1 LSVHAISFISLTD
14 FFFAQETTMSSI
26 SGISSTSAYSGSV
39 SSVKRQRPD
48 PTQMAEQ
55 AFSKLD
61 TKGQGYLEVGDLESA
76 FSNIAS
82 ASGST
87 SGSEAASTAND
98 LFKKLDADS
107 DGKVTKDEFSSGLK
121 KLADD
126 LESQFN
132 QSRTSGVGQ
141 DRGAPPPPP
150 SGASEASGGTDA
162 VSSGSATTSSTATSS
177 TSDTSAS
184 KTYEAADTNQDGKV
198 TQKEE
203 EAYLLKLLE
212 AKTAASGDK
221 GTQQAGAADNNSE
234 ATLFKK
240 AIQLLQAYSSPSP
253 SNSQSISVSV

>member
-1 LSVHAISFISLTD
+1 
-14 FFFAQETTMSSI
+14 MSSI
-26 SGISSTSAYSGSV
+26 SGISSTSTYSGSV

-48 PTQMAEQ
+48 PAQMAEQ

-61 TKGQGYLEVGDLESA
+61 TKGQGYLEVSDLESA

-87 SGSEAASTAND
+87 SGSDAASTAND

-150 SGASEASGGTDA
+150 PSGASEASGGGTDA
-162 VSSGSATTSSTATSS
+162 VSSGSATTSSTATSAAN
-177 TSDTSAS
+177 DTSAS

-221 GTQQAGAADNNSE
+221 GTQQTGAADNNSE

-240 AIQLLQAYSSPSP
+240 AIQLLQAYEPV
-253 SNSQSISVSV
+253 NKFV

>member
-1 LSVHAISFISLTD
+1 
-14 FFFAQETTMSSI
+14 MSSI

-48 PTQMAEQ
+48 PAQMAEQ

-61 TKGQGYLEVGDLESA
+61 TKGQGYLEVSDLESA

-87 SGSEAASTAND
+87 SASDATSTAND

-150 SGASEASGGTDA
+150 PSGTSEASGGSTDA
-162 VSSGSATTSSTATSS
+162 VSSGSATTSTTATSS
-177 TSDTSAS
+177 ASDTSAS

-253 SNSQSISVSV
+253 SNSQIISVSV

>member
-1 LSVHAISFISLTD
+1 
-14 FFFAQETTMSSI
+14 MSSI
-26 SGISSTSAYSGSV
+26 SGISSTSTYSGSV

-48 PTQMAEQ
+48 PAQMAEQ

-61 TKGQGYLEVGDLESA
+61 TKGQGYLEVSDLESA

-82 ASGST
+82 VSGST
-87 SGSEAASTAND
+87 SGSDATSTASD

-150 SGASEASGGTDA
+150 PSGTSETSGNSTGA
-162 VSSGSATTSSTATSS
+162 VSSVSTTASSSATNS
-177 TSDTSAS
+177 TSDTTAS

-212 AKTAASGDK
+212 AKAAASGDK
-221 GTQQAGAADNNSE
+221 GTQQAGAANNNSE

-240 AIQLLQAYSSPSP
+240 AIQLLQAYSSPSE

>member
-1 LSVHAISFISLTD
+1 
-14 FFFAQETTMSSI
+14 MSSI

-48 PTQMAEQ
+48 PAQMAEQ

-61 TKGQGYLEVGDLESA
+61 TKGQGYLEVSDLESA

-82 ASGST
+82 VSGST
-87 SGSEAASTAND
+87 SGSDATSTASD

-150 SGASEASGGTDA
+150 PSGTSETSGNSTGA
-162 VSSGSATTSSTATSS
+162 VSSVSTTASSSATNS
-177 TSDTSAS
+177 TSDTTAS

-212 AKTAASGDK
+212 AKAAASGDK
-221 GTQQAGAADNNSE
+221 GTQQAGAANNNSE

-240 AIQLLQAYSSPSP
+240 AIQLLQAYSSPSE

>member
-1 LSVHAISFISLTD
+1 
-14 FFFAQETTMSSI
+14 MSSI

-48 PTQMAEQ
+48 PAQMAEQ

-61 TKGQGYLEVGDLESA
+61 TKGQGYLEVSDLESA

-87 SGSEAASTAND
+87 SGSDATSTAND

-150 SGASEASGGTDA
+150 PSGASEASGGGTDA

-177 TSDTSAS
+177 ASDTSAS

-240 AIQLLQAYSSPSP
+240 TIQLLQAYSSPSP

>member
-1 LSVHAISFISLTD
+1 
-14 FFFAQETTMSSI
+14 MSSI

-48 PTQMAEQ
+48 PAQMAEQ

-61 TKGQGYLEVGDLESA
+61 TKGQGYLEVSDLESA

-87 SGSEAASTAND
+87 SGSDATSTAND

-141 DRGAPPPPP
+141 DRGTPPPP
-150 SGASEASGGTDA
+150 SGASEASGGGTDA

-177 TSDTSAS
+177 ASDTSSAS

-212 AKTAASGDK
+212 AKATASGDK

>member
-1 LSVHAISFISLTD
+1 
-14 FFFAQETTMSSI
+14 MSSI
-26 SGISSTSAYSGSV
+26 SGISSSSAYSGNV

-48 PTQMAEQ
+48 PAQMAEQ

-61 TKGQGYLEVGDLESA
+61 TKGQGYLEVSDLESA

-82 ASGST
+82 ASGSSGTAT
-87 SGSEAASTAND
+87 SSSDATSTAND
-98 LFKKLDADS
+98 LFKKLDVNS

-126 LESQFN
+126 LENQFN

-141 DRGAPPPPP
+141 DKGAPPPPPP
-150 SGASEASGGTDA
+150 SGASDTSGSTGA
-162 VSSGSATTSSTATSS
+162 VSSSSATTSATATSS
-177 TSDTSAS
+177 TSDAS
-184 KTYEAADTNQDGKV
+184 STKTYEAADTNQDGKV

-212 AKTAASGDK
+212 AKAASG
-221 GTQQAGAADNNSE
+221 GNSGSTQQSSAADSNNSE

-240 AIQLLQAYSSPSP
+240 AIQLLQAYSSPSE
-253 SNSQSISVSV
+253 SNSQNISVSV

>member
-1 LSVHAISFISLTD
+1 
-14 FFFAQETTMSSI
+14 MSSI

-48 PTQMAEQ
+48 PAQMAEQ

-61 TKGQGYLEVGDLESA
+61 TKGQGYLEVSDLESA

-82 ASGST
+82 ASGS
-87 SGSEAASTAND
+87 EATSTAND

-150 SGASEASGGTDA
+150 PSGASEASGGGTDA
-162 VSSGSATTSSTATSS
+162 ISSGSATTSSTATSS
-177 TSDTSAS
+177 ASDTSAS

-221 GTQQAGAADNNSE
+221 GTQQTGAADNNSE

>member
-1 LSVHAISFISLTD
+1 
-14 FFFAQETTMSSI
+14 MSSI

-48 PTQMAEQ
+48 PAQMAEQ

-61 TKGQGYLEVGDLESA
+61 TKGQGYLEVSDLESA

-87 SGSEAASTAND
+87 SGSEATSTAND

-132 QSRTSGVGQ
+132 QSRTSGLGQ
-141 DRGAPPPPP
+141 DRGAPPP
-150 SGASEASGGTDA
+150 SGASEASGGGTDA

-212 AKTAASGDK
+212 AKAAASGDK

>member
-1 LSVHAISFISLTD
+1 
-14 FFFAQETTMSSI
+14 MSSI

-48 PTQMAEQ
+48 PAQMAEQ

-61 TKGQGYLEVGDLESA
+61 TKGQGYLEVSDLESA

-87 SGSEAASTAND
+87 SGSEATSTAND

-141 DRGAPPPPP
+141 DRGAPPPPPP

-212 AKTAASGDK
+212 AKAAASGDK